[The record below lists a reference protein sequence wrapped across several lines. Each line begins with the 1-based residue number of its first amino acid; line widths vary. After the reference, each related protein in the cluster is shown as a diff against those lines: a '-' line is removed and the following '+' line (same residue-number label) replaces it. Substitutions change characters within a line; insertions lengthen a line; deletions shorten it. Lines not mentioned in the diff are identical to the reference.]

1 MREFVANDSVA
12 EGIRAHNLLNGGS
25 EQQVELRKQK
35 KNRVYSREGEGPF
48 IYTESMRSA
57 DISYYVKL
65 RHISTPPHDRISL
78 KDPPT

>member
-1 MREFVANDSVA
+1 MM
-12 EGIRAHNLLNGGS
+12 LMYTMLNGGS